1 MLVFNS
7 EMHIVTLIFVILE
20 LVMFGIQ
27 LGYYLNKPTDKPRFW
42 YLILLLLL
50 LTYNITGGLFPDPD
64 ITSIPLS
71 LQNII
76 AYGSGF
82 LMASYFPFYFYKAFQ
97 LRLLRFHA
105 IYGVPLFLILPY
117 IVFFVIYYAI
127 TRDMD
132 KAITYG
138 LVIPFI
144 YSIVILWAILRAIKF
159 GLKESTEGFMA
170 TKTEVLAVYFAVLP
184 WVFMTA
190 FSYFHVTQWIEVLTT
205 NLGFILIT
213 VIFIAHSV
221 KRSRIQIEELKKLD
235 IRIISEEV
243 FETNI
248 NNYGFSAREIEVVRL
263 IRQGY
268 SKQEIG
274 EKLFIATSTVSRH
287 VQNIHDKAD
296 VSSRLELMRKLE
308 LELAS

>member
-20 LVMFGIQ
+20 LIMFGIQ

-50 LTYNITGGLFPDPD
+50 LIYNITGGLFPDPD
-64 ITSIPLS
+64 IKCIPLS

-117 IVFFVIYYAI
+117 IVFFVIYYAFTMDI
-127 TRDMD
+127 D
-132 KAITYG
+132 KALAYG
-138 LVIPFI
+138 LIIPFI

-159 GLKESTEGFMA
+159 HLKQANNELITS
-170 TKTEVLAVYFAVLP
+170 KTEVIAVCCAVAP
-184 WVFMTA
+184 WVCMTVFA
-190 FSYFHVTQWIEVLTT
+190 YFHVTQWIEVLAT

-213 VIFIAHSV
+213 IIFIAHSV

-248 NNYGFSAREIEVVRL
+248 NKYGFSTREIEVIRL

-308 LELAS
+308 LEEVS

>member
-7 EMHIVTLIFVILE
+7 EMHVVTLIFVILE

-27 LGYYLNKPTDKPRFW
+27 LGSYLNKPADKPRFY

-50 LTYNITGGLFPDPD
+50 LIYNVTGGLFPDPD
-64 ITSIPLS
+64 IKWIPLT

-82 LMASYFPFYFYKAFQ
+82 LMASYFPFYFYKAFH
-97 LRLLRFHA
+97 LKLLRFHA
-105 IYGVPLFLILPY
+105 IYGVPFFLILPY
-117 IVFFVIYYAI
+117 ILFFVIYYAF

-132 KAITYG
+132 KATTYG
-138 LVIPFI
+138 LIIPFI

-159 GLKESTEGFMA
+159 HLRESPDGFMA
-170 TKTEVLAVYFAVLP
+170 TKTEVFAVYCAVLP

-213 VIFIAHSV
+213 VIFIGHSV

-235 IRIISEEV
+235 VRIISEEV
-243 FETNI
+243 FEINI
-248 NNYGFSAREIEVVRL
+248 NNYGFSARETEVLRL

-308 LELAS
+308 LESAS

>member
-20 LVMFGIQ
+20 LVMLGIQ

-50 LTYNITGGLFPDPD
+50 LIYNITGGLFPDPD
-64 ITSIPLS
+64 IKCISVS

-117 IVFFVIYYAI
+117 IVFFVIYYAF

-132 KAITYG
+132 NAITYG
-138 LVIPFI
+138 IVIPFI

-159 GLKESTEGFMA
+159 HLKESPDGLMA
-170 TKTEVLAVYFAVLP
+170 TQTEVFAVYCAVLP

-190 FSYFHVTQWIEVLTT
+190 FAYFHVTQWIEVLTT

-221 KRSRIQIEELKKLD
+221 KRSRMQIEELKKLD
-235 IRIISEEV
+235 VRIISEEV
-243 FETNI
+243 FEINI
-248 NNYGFSAREIEVVRL
+248 NNYGFSVREIEVLRL

-268 SKQEIG
+268 SKKEIG
-274 EKLFIATSTVSRH
+274 EKIFIATSTVSRH
-287 VQNIHDKAD
+287 VQNIHYKAD
-296 VSSRLELMRKLE
+296 VNSRLELMRKLE
-308 LELAS
+308 LESAS